1 MRSITLDF
9 DDKTPIDDRLQE
21 DFEKNV
27 LLRVVGG
34 ENYKKKDF
42 IMSHLCLDMF
52 TKTSHKEIF
61 KAIQAVQKRIKQG
74 EDIKLNEV
82 EIIAASKNEQIKK
95 YILELAGEYITN
107 YDCNY
112 YINKLVKNWTYK
124 LRKEAITDEEF
135 EKIKELEQKYF
146 IKNTVNSISAQT
158 DELILEYY
166 DKWESKPIKTYYPQL
181 DAKIGNLFG
190 GDLII
195 LAGATGM
202 GKTCFMLNLLTNMAE
217 KGIKVLLFSLEMPLR
232 QIQNRIIASRI
243 GINSEKFRK
252 FTMDNWEIKKYS
264 DYALGE
270 DFRKLPIEV
279 CTQYDIKTHD
289 IKNIVTSSDADI
301 VFIDYLGLIKSDIK
315 GSVYEQVSAIS
326 RELKLMANETNKPF
340 IVAQQLN
347 RIKNDRKIKKP
358 ILADIRDSGKI
369 EQDADTILFVY
380 RDAYYNTALKNDSMT
395 IIVSK
400 SRHTGGRCE
409 LQFRYDPNTQK
420 IEDKIG
426 EYMAATK
433 QQRLG
438 V

>member
-1 MRSITLDF
+1 LELDNV
-9 DDKTPIDDRLQE
+9 TPVDARLQE

-27 LLRVVGG
+27 LLRIVGG

-42 IMSHLCLDMF
+42 ILNHLSLEMF
-52 TKTSHKEIF
+52 TKTSHREIF
-61 KAIQAVQKRIKQG
+61 KAIQAVQKCIKNG
-74 EDIKLNEV
+74 ENIKIDVV
-82 EIIAASKNEQIKK
+82 EIIAKSKNERIKK
-95 YILELAGEYITN
+95 YLLELNEEYITN
-107 YDCNY
+107 YDADY
-112 YINKLVKNWTYK
+112 YVNKLVQNWALK
-124 LRKEAITDEEF
+124 LRREAVTDEEF
-135 EKIKELEQKYF
+135 EKIKNLEQKYY
-146 IKNTVNSISAQT
+146 IKNDVCSISSKT
-158 DELILEYY
+158 GELVMEYF

-232 QIQNRIIASRI
+232 QLQNRIIASRT
-243 GINSEKFRK
+243 GINSDKFRK
-252 FTMDNWEIKKYS
+252 FTMDNFELKKYA
-264 DYALGE
+264 DYATGE
-270 DFRKLPIEV
+270 DFKKLQIEV
-279 CTQYDIKTHD
+279 CTKYDLTTAD
-289 IKNIVTSSDADI
+289 IRNIVSSSDAEI
-301 VFIDYLGLIKSDIK
+301 VFIDYLGLIKSDIR

-326 RELKLMANETNKPF
+326 RDLKLIANEVNKPF
-340 IVAQQLN
+340 VVAQQLN
-347 RIKNDRKIKKP
+347 RIKQERKIKKP
-358 ILADIRDSGKI
+358 VLSDIRDSGKI

-380 RDAYYNTALKNDSMT
+380 REAYYNPALPNDSMT
-395 IIVSK
+395 IIIPK

-409 LQFRYDPNTQK
+409 LKFNYNADTQK

-426 EYMAATK
+426 EYMESQK

>member
-1 MRSITLDF
+1 MRSITLELDN
-9 DDKTPIDDRLQE
+9 TPVDARLQE

-27 LLRVVGG
+27 LLRIVGG

-42 IMSHLCLDMF
+42 ILNHLCLEMF

-61 KAIQAVQKRIKQG
+61 KAIQAVQKCIKNG
-74 EDIKLNEV
+74 ENIKLDVV
-82 EIIAASKNEQIKK
+82 EIIAKSKNERIKK
-95 YILELAGEYITN
+95 YLLELNEEYITN
-107 YDCNY
+107 YDADY
-112 YINKLVKNWTYK
+112 YVNKLVQNWALK
-124 LRKEAITDEEF
+124 LRREAVTDEEF
-135 EKIKELEQKYF
+135 EKIKNLEQKYY
-146 IKNTVNSISAQT
+146 IQNNVCSISSKT
-158 DELILEYY
+158 GELVMEYF

-232 QIQNRIIASRI
+232 QLQNRIIASRT

-252 FTMDNWEIKKYS
+252 FTMDNFELKKYS
-264 DYALGE
+264 DYATGE
-270 DFRKLPIEV
+270 DFKKLQIEV
-279 CTQYDIKTHD
+279 CTKYDLTTAD
-289 IKNIVTSSDADI
+289 IRNIVSSSDADI
-301 VFIDYLGLIKSDIK
+301 VFIDYLGLIKSDVR

-326 RELKLMANETNKPF
+326 RDLKLIANEVNKPF
-340 IVAQQLN
+340 VVAQQLN
-347 RIKNDRKIKKP
+347 RIKQERKIKKP
-358 ILADIRDSGKI
+358 VLSDIRDSGKI

-380 RDAYYNTALKNDSMT
+380 REAYYNPTLPNDTMT
-395 IIVSK
+395 IIVPK

-409 LQFRYDPNTQK
+409 LKFHYNADSQK

-426 EYMAATK
+426 AFMESQK